1 LTSRWPLYLAGGIF
15 FSRTP
20 LFSSRLVFFWRFLLA
35 LVWFFLR
42 LPRAQ
47 GLLLWVFFP
56 TLFKAIIL
64 LAVGWEQKRCF

>member
-1 LTSRWPLYLAGGIF
+1 
-15 FSRTP
+15 

-56 TLFKAIIL
+56 TLFKAIFL